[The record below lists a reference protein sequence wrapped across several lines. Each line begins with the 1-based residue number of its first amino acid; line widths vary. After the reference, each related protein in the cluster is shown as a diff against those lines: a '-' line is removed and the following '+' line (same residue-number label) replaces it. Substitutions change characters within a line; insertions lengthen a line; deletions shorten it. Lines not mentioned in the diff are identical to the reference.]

1 MECAGSIPEADL
13 ILSALITL
21 IHVDCTGVCLQLFA
35 VVLVKA
41 YTLNTLVL
49 GHPLYPYVNP
59 PAQIAFQHSLVKR
72 FTYLYNC
79 TYMYL

>member
-13 ILSALITL
+13 ILSALIAL

-35 VVLVKA
+35 VVPVKT

-49 GHPLYPYVNP
+49 GNPLYPYMYVNLP
-59 PAQIAFQHSLVKR
+59 VQIAFQHSLVKR
-72 FTYLYNC
+72 FT
-79 TYMYL
+79 